1 MKTIGRNK
9 IAALIILL
17 FVGSIL
23 TSLKAKSPT
32 HTKPVIIEDQS
43 YLIDVQSYVDSYLE
57 SITIEE
63 ESIAIIKVFDQSGI
77 LVFQG
82 QMGELS
88 EEGLKIYRQADFLS
102 VLDNTSYYQLNSKQ

>member
-1 MKTIGRNK
+1 MKKIGRNK

-23 TSLKAKSPT
+23 TSLKAKSPEQT
-32 HTKPVIIEDQS
+32 NPVIIEDQS
-43 YLIDVQSYVDSYLE
+43 YLIDVQLYVDSYLE

-77 LVFQG
+77 LVLQG

-88 EEGLKIYRQADFLS
+88 KEGLKIYRQADFLS
-102 VLDNTSYYQLNSKQ
+102 ALDNTSYYQLNSK